1 MAVFCKITSKNF
13 LSFILLSI
21 FMFIPLV
28 AFASETSLQ
37 PFFSIKESYD
47 DNIYLYSSKK
57 IDDFVTY
64 IYPKITFY
72 SKTDR
77 STFSASQGINIIRYA
92 ERDELNTEEY
102 QSKISFSYGFTE
114 KLLGE
119 FSAEYVKDT
128 TLESQWLETGLALE
142 RNTRKKYGVQSRF
155 LYAITEKQSLDLS
168 FFGTVV
174 HPSSE
179 VYYDY
184 LYAGGSIQYSYSF
197 LEDRLYL
204 KMISAYHYYETD
216 FVFSRNLLNYLG
228 MTYNFSPTLQ
238 IQALLGAR
246 YLNSEYFRTY
256 YIQYGP
262 FLFKITERYDQNDWG
277 FLANFELTKR
287 LEKGSIELF
296 LEKSIVPS
304 IVGDV
309 LSKKNVSL
317 LTKRDLTER
326 LSLSFRAR
334 YYAGKNSGSF
344 KKYDYYSY
352 SFRPSVR
359 YRLAENLFL
368 HLSYLYQ
375 YYKNK
380 ISSDTKTRN
389 VFYFKL
395 TWFENYFL

>member
-1 MAVFCKITSKNF
+1 MLIFYKTISKKI
-13 LSFILLSI
+13 LHFISLSI
-21 FMFIPLV
+21 FICVPSFV
-28 AFASETSLQ
+28 FAAETWLA
-37 PFFSIKESYD
+37 PFFSLQESYD
-47 DNIYLYSSKK
+47 DNIYMYSSKK

-64 IYPKITFY
+64 VRPKITFY
-72 SKTDR
+72 SKTER
-77 STFSASQGINIIRYA
+77 SAFTASQGINIIRYA
-92 ERDELNTEEY
+92 DRTELDTEEY
-102 QSKISFSYGFTE
+102 QSKISFSYNFTE
-114 KLLGE
+114 KLLSE
-119 FSAEYVKDT
+119 FSADYIKDT

-142 RNTRKKYGVQSRF
+142 RNTRKRYGAQSRF

-174 HPSSE
+174 HSSSD
-179 VYYDY
+179 VFYDY
-184 LYAGGSIQYSYSF
+184 LYVGGSAQYSYNI
-197 LEDRLYL
+197 LLDRLSL
-204 KMISAYHYYETD
+204 RAICAYHYYETD
-216 FVFSRNLLNYLG
+216 LVFSRNVLNYLG
-228 MTYNFSPTLQ
+228 MSYDFSPTLQ
-238 IQALLGAR
+238 MQALVGAR
-246 YLNSEYFRTY
+246 YLNSEYSRTY
-256 YIQYGP
+256 FIQYGNL
-262 FLFKITERYDQNDWG
+262 LFEVTERYDQNDWG

-326 LSLSFRAR
+326 LSFGFRAR

-352 SFRPSVR
+352 SFRPVVR
-359 YRLAENLFL
+359 YRLTENLFM
-368 HLSYLYQ
+368 HLSYFYQ

-395 TWFENYFL
+395 TWSENYFL